1 MKKEKGILEKR
12 VTFEWIIFIII
23 VGMIIVLIVNDDGSS
38 SNSNRNANN
47 DMVCYDDEDGRI
59 VCDEYYNP
67 ANDREYEIRTGY
79 DG

>member
-1 MKKEKGILEKR
+1 MKKGKGILEKD
-12 VTFEWIIFIII
+12 VTFEWVIFIIV
-23 VGMIIVLIVNDDGSS
+23 VGIIVVLLVNNDGSS
-38 SNSNRNANN
+38 GTRNGNRNN
-47 DMVCYDDEDGRI
+47 DMVCYEDEDGRN

>member
-1 MKKEKGILEKR
+1 MKKEKGILDKR

-23 VGMIIVLIVNDDGSS
+23 VGMIVVLIVNDDGSS
-38 SNSNRNANN
+38 SNSNTN
-47 DMVCYDDEDGRI
+47 DMVCYEDEDGRI

>member
-1 MKKEKGILEKR
+1 MKKEKGILDKR

-23 VGMIIVLIVNDDGSS
+23 VGMIVVLIVNDDGSS

-47 DMVCYDDEDGRI
+47 DMVCYEDEDGRN

-67 ANDREYEIRTGY
+67 AKDREYEIRTGY

>member
-1 MKKEKGILEKR
+1 MKKEKGILDKR

-23 VGMIIVLIVNDDGSS
+23 VGMIVVLVVNDDGSS

-47 DMVCYDDEDGRI
+47 DMVCYEDEDGRN